1 MSKKKYTPE
10 QCLTEIKTI
19 LDTSANTTV
28 SLQKLANIHGELI
41 AKLFRMVEFLY
52 NHETYK

>member
-1 MSKKKYTPE
+1 MSEKKYTPE
-10 QCLTEIKTI
+10 QCLREIRII

-28 SLQKLANIHGELI
+28 SFQKLANVHGELI

-52 NHETYK
+52 NHGTYK